1 MEHTIET
8 DEHGALT
15 LSPELIGSSKPHTRY
30 VVENQGERLILRQAA
45 QNSEATLT
53 RQKQKLTAA
62 EWREEWEAW
71 SKQVTK
77 AWNSDQT
84 AAEIVA
90 ELRTRKCYSV
100 EQALST

>member
-8 DEHGALT
+8 DEHGVLT
-15 LSPELIGSSKPHTRY
+15 LSPELIGNSKPHTRY
-30 VVENQGERLILRQAA
+30 VVENQGARLILRQAA
-45 QNSEATLT
+45 QDSEATPT

-71 SKQVTK
+71 
-77 AWNSDQT
+77 NSDQT
-84 AAEIVA
+84 AAELVA

-100 EQALST
+100 EQALLPL